1 MERVPTPITT
11 PPETETR
18 TRAER
23 FGYWLTSWATRLP
36 KSLRF
41 ITPEL
46 VGFVVL
52 GSFTFAIDM
61 AILAALRTWLPAIP
75 LPVDVAIG
83 YLCAFGLNFVLNR
96 TVNFK
101 SHAPVGGQMLR
112 FTLITAADLAF
123 TTAVTT
129 GLAGAGVPFP
139 VARVGAAACVG
150 LFTYVGARFWVFR
163 KEHTH
168 D

>member
-1 MERVPTPITT
+1 VPTQTT
-11 PPETETR
+11 PPP

-23 FGYWLTSWATRLP
+23 FGYRLTSWATRLP

-41 ITPEL
+41 ITPEF
-46 VGFVVL
+46 VGFAVL
-52 GSFTFAIDM
+52 GTFTFAIDM
-61 AILAALRTWLPAIP
+61 AVLAALKTWATSVP

-83 YLCAFGLNFVLNR
+83 YLCAFGLNYVLNR

-101 SHAPVGGQMLR
+101 SHAPVGGQVLR
-112 FTLITAADLAF
+112 FTVITLADLAF
-123 TTAVTT
+123 TTGVTT
-129 GLAGAGVPFP
+129 WLADVGVPFP
-139 VARVGAAACVG
+139 VARVGAACCVG

-163 KEHTH
+163 KENGN

>member
-1 MERVPTPITT
+1 MPTQTT
-11 PPETETR
+11 PPQ

-23 FGYWLTSWATRLP
+23 FGTWLTSWATRLP

-41 ITPEL
+41 ITPEF
-46 VGFVVL
+46 VGFAIL
-52 GSFTFAIDM
+52 GTFTFLIDM
-61 AILAALRTWLPAIP
+61 AILAVLKTQTSLP

-83 YLCAFGLNFVLNR
+83 YLAAFGLNYVLNR

-101 SHAPVGGQMLR
+101 SHAPVGGQVLR
-112 FTLITAADLAF
+112 FTVITLLDLGF
-123 TTAVTT
+123 TTLATT
-129 GLAGAGVPFP
+129 WLADVGVPFA
-139 VARVGAAACVG
+139 VARVGAACCVG

-163 KEHTH
+163 KENRK

>member
-1 MERVPTPITT
+1 MPTQTT
-11 PPETETR
+11 PPQ

-23 FGYWLTSWATRLP
+23 FGDWLTSWANRLP
-36 KSLRF
+36 SSLGF

-46 VGFVVL
+46 VGFVIL
-52 GSFTFAIDM
+52 GTFTFLIDM
-61 AILAALRTWLPAIP
+61 AILAGLKTWAPAVP
-75 LPVDVAIG
+75 LPVDVAAG
-83 YLCAFGLNFVLNR
+83 YLCAFGLNYVLNR

-101 SHAPVGGQMLR
+101 SHAPVGGQVLR
-112 FTLITAADLAF
+112 YTVITLLDLAF

-129 GLAGAGVPFP
+129 WLADVGVPFA
-139 VARVGAAACVG
+139 VARVGEACCVG

-163 KEHTH
+163 KENRK

>member
-1 MERVPTPITT
+1 MEGVPTQTT
-11 PPETETR
+11 PPQ

-23 FGYWLTSWATRLP
+23 FGTWLTSWATRLP

-41 ITPEL
+41 ITPEF
-46 VGFVVL
+46 VGFAIL
-52 GSFTFAIDM
+52 GTFTFLIDM
-61 AILAALRTWLPAIP
+61 GILALLKTHTALP

-83 YLCAFGLNFVLNR
+83 YLAAFGLNYVLNR

-101 SHAPVGGQMLR
+101 SHAPVGGQVAR
-112 FTLITAADLAF
+112 FTVITLLDLGF
-123 TTAVTT
+123 TTLVTT
-129 GLAGAGVPFP
+129 GLADVGVPFA
-139 VARVGAAACVG
+139 VARVGAACCVG

-163 KEHTH
+163 KENRK